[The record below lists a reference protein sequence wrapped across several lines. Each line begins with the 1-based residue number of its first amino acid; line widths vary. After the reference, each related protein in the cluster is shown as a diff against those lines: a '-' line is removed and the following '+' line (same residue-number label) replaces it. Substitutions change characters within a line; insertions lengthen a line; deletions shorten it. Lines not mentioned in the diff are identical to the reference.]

1 MDKREQRILVSTC
14 YGHFMSHFN
23 MLVFPAL
30 VLPLTVTLNLEMA
43 QVLGISLWMY
53 LLFGLTAL
61 PWGMAADRFG
71 SKPFMLIFFAGSGI
85 SSLAAAYWIDS
96 PLGLSFALASI
107 GLFSGIYHPTGLGL
121 ISKEIKQISV
131 GMGYNGMFGNLG
143 IASAPLIAGVVNWFW
158 GIKAAYLVLGFL
170 NFMGIGLILF
180 LPISET
186 YKNIKTDPD
195 EENFYLF
202 LFLILLVAM
211 MLGGITY
218 RGSTLILPSY
228 FELRN
233 HNIFNAVISFFGQ
246 GVSKNV
252 VATLITSMIFV
263 AGMLGQYTGGRIA
276 EKFDLKL
283 SYLFFHAVTVPI
295 AFFMAFAWDIPLV
308 LLAIVYFF
316 FLLGMQ
322 PIENT
327 LVSKITPRKF
337 HHSAYGT
344 KFVLTFGVGSIAVK
358 MVGFVE
364 QSRGISYVFPV
375 LGMISLALVAVIV
388 LLIIKSR

>member
-1 MDKREQRILVSTC
+1 MDKREQRILTSTC

-96 PLGLSFALASI
+96 PFGLSFALASI

-121 ISKEIKQISV
+121 ISKEIKRISV

-143 IASAPLIAGVVNWFW
+143 IASAPLITGIVNWIW
-158 GIKAAYLVLGFL
+158 GVRAAYLVLGFL
-170 NFMGIGLILF
+170 NFMGIGLILM

-186 YKNIKTDPD
+186 YKKKKTDPD
-195 EENFYLF
+195 EENFYF
-202 LFLILLVAM
+202 LSFLILLVAM

-233 HNIFNAVISFFGQ
+233 HDIFNAVLSFFGQ

-252 VATLITSMIFV
+252 VATLVTSMIFV

-276 EKFDLKL
+276 EKFNLKF

-295 AFFMAFAWDIPLV
+295 AFLMAFAWDIPLV

-344 KFVLTFGVGSIAVK
+344 KFVLTFGVGSVAVK
-358 MVGFVE
+358 MIGFVE
-364 QSRGISYVFPV
+364 QSKGISYVFPV
-375 LGMISLALVAVIV
+375 LGITSLALVVVIV
-388 LLIIKSR
+388 LLIFKTR